1 MIKLTVNIRK
11 CLFFHQGNSETE
23 YRCTVRTFL
32 LFQFPK
38 SSGLIAIHEK
48 NSPQIIFHFESS
60 LSSMLFA
67 CKQVVLEKQF

>member
-1 MIKLTVNIRK
+1 MMKLTANIRK
-11 CLFFHQGNSETE
+11 YFFRKGNSE
-23 YRCTVRTFL
+23 CNITVRTFL

-38 SSGLIAIHEK
+38 SSGLIPIHEK